1 MKKLTDFGTIH
12 FNDDFK
18 VIDFHDLEME
28 IHKVWNVVDDLGTFE
43 QALDNED
50 LSEDDII
57 NIVIGIRTMAD
68 LRLKKLFS
76 VYEQYLENKRVQ
88 NEARK
93 AQEEIEKALDEATQS
108 VPQEKVQEDP

>member
-1 MKKLTDFGTIH
+1 MKKLTDFGYIH
-12 FNDDFK
+12 FNEDFK

-28 IHKVWNVVDDLGTFE
+28 IHDAWKLVDDLGTFE
-43 QALDNED
+43 YALDNED

-57 NIVIGIRTMAD
+57 NLVIGLRTIAN
-68 LRLKKLFS
+68 LRFKKLFS
-76 VYEQYLENKRVQ
+76 VYEHYLENKRVQ

-108 VPQEKVQEDP
+108 VPEQTVQEDL